1 MEWNDFIIFS
11 LHRQRIYSIPSSP
24 CNKNTKWNNSM
35 KRPRAKGKAG
45 NLGRPMGGDTASAG
59 RWKRTGLLPWK
70 ARHPGPPCGGR
81 SAAFVAAAG
90 AHPWSIM
97 QCRVQDASAT
107 GGRPDRKGSRS
118 TRQLQAHG
126 TRIRPNFR
134 TELHGASQTEKK
146 NLCSSFTSS
155 RFVPKFNQRLAK
167 FLFVEMNSV
176 LEHKRFRHGTYIA
189 PNASVVCFGSN
200 PTVVT

>member
-1 MEWNDFIIFS
+1 
-11 LHRQRIYSIPSSP
+11 
-24 CNKNTKWNNSM
+24 M
-35 KRPRAKGKAG
+35 KRPPAAAKEIKSWGSVAWGTG
-45 NLGRPMGGDTASAG
+45 NSGRPMGGDTASAG

-81 SAAFVAAAG
+81 SAAFFRCCGRCPSMIHHAVQGARRQRHGWPAGPKGVEEHAPAASS
-90 AHPWSIM
+90 W
-97 QCRVQDASAT
+97 
-107 GGRPDRKGSRS
+107 K
-118 TRQLQAHG
+118 
-126 TRIRPNFR
+126 IRPNFR

-176 LEHKRFRHGTYIA
+176 LEHKRFRHGTSIA

>member
-1 MEWNDFIIFS
+1 MGRGQFGQADGRRYGISRSVEADRFASMESSASRAPLRWPFGSFLS
-11 LHRQRIYSIPSSP
+11 LLRPVPIHDPS
-24 CNKNTKWNNSM
+24 C
-35 KRPRAKGKAG
+35 
-45 NLGRPMGGDTASAG
+45 SAG
-59 RWKRTGLLPWK
+59 CKTPAPR
-70 ARHPGPPCGGR
+70 
-81 SAAFVAAAG
+81 VAG
-90 AHPWSIM
+90 
-97 QCRVQDASAT
+97 
-107 GGRPDRKGSRS
+107 
-118 TRQLQAHG
+118 
-126 TRIRPNFR
+126 R
-134 TELHGASQTEKK
+134 TERGRGARASCKLMEQESGRISELNYMAPHKLKKK

>member
-97 QCRVQDASAT
+97 QCKTPA
-107 GGRPDRKGSRS
+107 P
-118 TRQLQAHG
+118 QAAG
-126 TRIRPNFR
+126 R
-134 TELHGASQTEKK
+134 TERDGARGSCKLMEEESGWISELNCMYVCGASQTKM
-146 NLCSSFTSS
+146 
-155 RFVPKFNQRLAK
+155 
-167 FLFVEMNSV
+167 FLFYI
-176 LEHKRFRHGTYIA
+176 KPFRA
-189 PNASVVCFGSN
+189 KV
-200 PTVVT
+200 